1 MLRLVALVDQWRA
14 IADGLPEGWGD
25 ARLRLT
31 VEHEAQ
37 AARAAALLGPVN
49 AGRHGTA
56 ITFTVASRRSGSSPE
71 LVRRLLARLDAEGI
85 GGSLELVRLGETPA
99 AAEVRSRPGLAA
111 QWDAAVAA
119 LPEDWS
125 DLYAELELA
134 SSDHLEPGALL
145 LAPVNPARRKADA
158 RAKPARPE
166 SGAASDA
173 LNERPAFRFRVAK
186 QYGYGASAGMTRRC
200 LERLDDRGIEGQL
213 RILRALSDT
222 KPVYTQGPVW
232 YVGGRAV

>member
-134 SSDHLEPGALL
+134 SSDHLERGALL
-145 LAPVNPARRKADA
+145 LAPLNPARWKGNGGA
-158 RAKPARPE
+158 RT
-166 SGAASDA
+166 
-173 LNERPAFRFRVAK
+173 AFRFRVARRF
-186 QYGYGASAGMTRRC
+186 GYGASAGMMRRC
-200 LERLDDRGIEGQL
+200 LERLDAEGIRGEF
-213 RILRALSDT
+213 RILYALSDT

-232 YVGGRAV
+232 YVGGKAV